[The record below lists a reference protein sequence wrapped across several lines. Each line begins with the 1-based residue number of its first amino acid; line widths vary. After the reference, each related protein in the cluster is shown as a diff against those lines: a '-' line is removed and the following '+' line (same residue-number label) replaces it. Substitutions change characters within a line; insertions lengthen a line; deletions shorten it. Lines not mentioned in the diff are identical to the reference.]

1 MNRPDYGPGGSPTFR
16 VAVGA
21 LLGFLAAVVAVGVV
35 ITAVHQ

>member
-1 MNRPDYGPGGSPTFR
+1 MRPDYGPGGSPTFR

-21 LLGFLAAVVAVGVV
+21 LLVFLAFVVTVAVV